1 MIKMKILDKFSE
13 EQKKLLNNNNID
25 IEKNFDEESLEELEE
40 KVYNKMMNTL
50 DKNQD
55 FTQRALE
62 WEAILDIVVDIENNL

>member
-1 MIKMKILDKFSE
+1 MKILDKFSE

>member
-1 MIKMKILDKFSE
+1 MKILDKFSE

-62 WEAILDIVVDIENNL
+62 WEEILDIVVDIENNL